1 MVSQSIETEAQLREQ
16 LSAETSRREKIE
28 SEVAQLR
35 DEHLRELDMLRADV
49 LSKEHAR
56 EEAVAD
62 SQAARSELES
72 LRCHLKELGDIVL
85 ST

>member
-1 MVSQSIETEAQLREQ
+1 MVSQSIETEAQLLEQ

-28 SEVAQLR
+28 SEVTQLR
-35 DEHLRELDMLRADV
+35 DEHLRELNMLRADV

-72 LRCHLKELGDIVL
+72 LRRRLKELGDIVL
-85 ST
+85 SK

>member
-1 MVSQSIETEAQLREQ
+1 M
-16 LSAETSRREKIE
+16 
-28 SEVAQLR
+28 LR
-35 DEHLRELDMLRADV
+35 DDV

-72 LRCHLKELGDIVL
+72 LRRRLKELGDIVL
-85 ST
+85 SK